1 MINLRMPAFALL
13 IAFAAQTSAIADDAS
28 IKITDP
34 KLHSINYALDSLE
47 HWITKAADG
56 DQQRASALMRDH
68 QKIVVRFARL
78 PGAETVQYRY
88 VQKRI
93 KTLEQQI
100 QDKAT
105 QGSTADDAK
114 SQSPATEIQNTKPH
128 PSLAGI
134 ESQLNGLLADIQ
146 RYQDNDK
153 QRSRM
158 RSDLETLTARYGRIP
173 KSDHPVYVSV
183 GKELDQAKRALQP
196 ASGPLQMS
204 NSEAADFVEK
214 IRVRYSEQ
222 IELPRA
228 RDIMHSRELTAEDV
242 DAIISKINTFKTS
255 AAQDQPTLHHIV
267 EATGQGRYWLEWI
280 ETKAIENLE
289 RDLTAMEQM
298 IEREVRFGLSNAKN
312 RSELDVEKNNY
323 AFNNEAM
330 KKQNE
335 ELFDRTLRTL
345 IQAERLNSSLNRQRD
360 WSVQRRQLEQYV
372 TTYRAKVDAA
382 SSVRDLP
389 KEVGNEA
396 LHKIALEVFK
406 DKKYGVGKVI
416 KRIVNSKPVP
426 RDRVEHKEF
435 AGRIETIVRQ
445 WEEYQVTT
453 VEEEDGKYFVYINN
467 LAKFT
472 RAPNPTPIDRWIL
485 KQRFKSGE
493 ISKDRL

>member
-1 MINLRMPAFALL
+1 MQAHVLP
-13 IAFAAQTSAIADDAS
+13 DDAVP
-28 IKITDP
+28 KITDP

-68 QKIVVRFARL
+68 QKIVVRFDRL
-78 PGAETVQYRY
+78 PSAESDQYRY

-93 KTLEQQI
+93 KTLEQRI
-100 QDKAT
+100 QNKAT

-114 SQSPATEIQNTKPH
+114 RQSPATESQNTQPH
-128 PSLAGI
+128 PSVAGI
-134 ESQLNGLLADIQ
+134 QSQLKGLLADIQ

-173 KSDHPVYVSV
+173 KSDHPVYVSL
-183 GKELDQAKRALQP
+183 GKELDHAKRALQP

-204 NSEAADFVEK
+204 DSEVADIVEK

-228 RDIMHSRELTAEDV
+228 RDIMHTRELTADDV
-242 DAIISKINTFKTS
+242 DSVISKINEFKTA
-255 AAQDQPTLHHIV
+255 AAQDQPTLRHIV
-267 EATGQGRYWLEWI
+267 GATGQGRYWLEWI
-280 ETKAIENLE
+280 ATKAMENLE

-298 IEREVRFGLSNAKN
+298 IEREVNFGLSTARN

-330 KKQNE
+330 RKQNE
-335 ELFDRTLRTL
+335 ELFARTLRTL
-345 IQAERLNSSLNRQRD
+345 TQAERLNSSLNRQRD

-372 TTYRAKVDAA
+372 TSYRAKVDAA
-382 SSVRDLP
+382 SSVRKLP
-389 KEVGNEA
+389 KNVGNEA

-406 DKKYGVGKVI
+406 DKKYGVGKVN
-416 KRIVNSKPVP
+416 KRIVNSKPVS

-445 WEEYQVTT
+445 WEEFQVTT
-453 VEEEDGKYFVYINN
+453 VEEEGGKYFVYINN
-467 LAKFT
+467 LAKFS

-493 ISKDRL
+493 ISKDKL